1 MSVIPIVG
9 GEGVGG
15 EPSRASPAG
24 GGRETAGV
32 TTGASVWP
40 HLYQHPTRVSKAQ
53 KSHRSLTRPMLPSTG
68 YAQARCQV
76 PAMLSWVRTRA
87 FHLGDE

>member
-1 MSVIPIVG
+1 MSVIPIG
-9 GEGVGG
+9 GGVGG

-68 YAQARCQV
+68 SAQARCQV
-76 PAMLSWVRTRA
+76 PAMLS
-87 FHLGDE
+87 